1 MSPDLNLLLAMR
13 HVAAYLLAVLGGN
26 ESPSAADVKSIL
38 SSVGVEADKDNLA
51 RVIAALKGKSVPELI
66 EAGLEKIATVPGGAG
81 SGSGGRAAAVAAAN
95 VAEAAEEKKE
105 EKKPVSEDSSD
116 EDMGLGLFD

>member
-1 MSPDLNLLLAMR
+1 MR

-81 SGSGGRAAAVAAAN
+81 SGSGAQAAAAAAAN

>member
-1 MSPDLNLLLAMR
+1 MR

-26 ESPSAADVKSIL
+26 ENPSAADVKSIL
-38 SSVGVEADKDNLA
+38 SSVGVEADKDNLG
-51 RVIAALKGKSVPELI
+51 RVISALKGKSIPELI
-66 EAGLEKIATVPGGAG
+66 EAGLEKMATVPGAGAVG
-81 SGSGGRAAAVAAAN
+81 SGAPGAAVATAA
-95 VAEAAEEKKE
+95 VVEATEEKKE

>member
-1 MSPDLNLLLAMR
+1 MR

-38 SSVGVEADKDNLA
+38 SSVGVEADKDNLG
-51 RVIAALKGKSVPELI
+51 RVISALKGKSIPELI
-66 EAGLEKIATVPGGAG
+66 EAGLEKMATVPGAGAG
-81 SGSGGRAAAVAAAN
+81 SAAPGVSVAAAAVA
-95 VAEAAEEKKE
+95 EATDEKKE

>member
-1 MSPDLNLLLAMR
+1 M
-13 HVAAYLLAVLGGN
+13 AAYLLAVLGGN

-51 RVIAALKGKSVPELI
+51 RVIAALKGKSIPELI
-66 EAGLEKIATVPGGAG
+66 EAGLEKIATVPGAG
-81 SGSGGRAAAVAAAN
+81 SGSGAQAAAVVAAN
-95 VAEAAEEKKE
+95 GAEAAEEKKE

-116 EDMGLGLFD
+116 EDMGLG